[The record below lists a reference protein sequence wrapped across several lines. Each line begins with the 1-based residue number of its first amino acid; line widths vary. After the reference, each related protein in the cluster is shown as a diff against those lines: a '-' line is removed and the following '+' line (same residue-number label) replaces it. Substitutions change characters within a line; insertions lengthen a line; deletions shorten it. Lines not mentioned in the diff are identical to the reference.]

1 MNDQVKLDHRE
12 INADLRVFATDAL
25 AGAGL
30 PLWLPDGAV
39 IRDELQRLATELA
52 AADGCQRV
60 YSPVL
65 GKRALFERSGH
76 WAKFSDDMF
85 PPMPV
90 GGDELV
96 LRPANCPHHALI
108 YASAQRSYRDLPI
121 RLNELAA
128 MFRAERSG
136 VLSGLSRVRQINLDD
151 THVFCRPD
159 QVADE
164 AARALR
170 SALRAQQILGLPLDY
185 VRLSRRDDSPAFLGG
200 HQQWEAAEAA
210 LRSAAEAVGLADRG
224 LRLVDA
230 PGEAAFYGP
239 KLDLQVRDGRGH
251 EESIATVQLDF
262 NQPERFDLTYD
273 AADGSR
279 QRVVMIHRGTV
290 GAMERVV
297 AALLEH
303 YQGRLPLWLAPVQVC
318 VLPVGV
324 EHDGAA
330 RRLADDL
337 TSAGLRPRLDT
348 AGSVGARVRSSRQRR
363 DHLIAVVGDAE
374 VCGESVQVT
383 DVGGGFRGSV
393 NAAEFIDRVRSAYA
407 GRLPCVDWAAASAL
421 SLAVRSWQV
430 AAYQDHREQAG
441 LVRAVAPGVR
451 GAPLDKDVSRCQQ
464 DFRRVEYGPD
474 LAAEHDRVIDRGGA
488 VIGQRPDFLAIGVEP
503 PVGVRWQL
511 KDAEDRAGGRR
522 ADPSWFIGGER
533 VGERRGVVGRA
544 GLRPPQVRHHVS
556 RAAVPH
562 LGVR

>member
-1 MNDQVKLDHRE
+1 MHDEASRDHRD
-12 INADLRVFATDAL
+12 INQDLPVFATDPL

-39 IRDELQRLATELA
+39 IREELQRLAKDLA
-52 AADGCQRV
+52 HADGCQSV

-108 YASAQRSYRDLPI
+108 YASRRRSYRELPV
-121 RLNELAA
+121 RLNELGA

-170 SALRAQQILGLPLDY
+170 TALRAQQILGLPVDY
-185 VRLSRRDDSPAFLGG
+185 VRLSLRDDSPAFLGD
-200 HQQWEAAEAA
+200 HEQWEAAEAA
-210 LRSAAEAVGLADRG
+210 LRSAAEHVGLAAEG
-224 LRLVDA
+224 LRLVEA

-251 EESIATVQLDF
+251 EETIATVQLDF

-273 AADGSR
+273 AADGGR
-279 QRVVMIHRGTV
+279 ERVMMIHRGTV
-290 GAMERVV
+290 GCMERVA
-297 AALLEH
+297 AALLER

-318 VLPVGV
+318 VLPVGP
-324 EHDGAA
+324 EHDPAA

-337 TSAGLRPRLDT
+337 IAAGLRPRLET
-348 AGSVGARVRSSRQRR
+348 AGSLGARVRSSRQRR
-363 DHLIAVVGDAE
+363 DHLIAVIGDAE
-374 VCGESVQVT
+374 LADDSVQVT
-383 DVGGGFRGSV
+383 DIAGRFRGSV
-393 NAAEFIDRVRSAYA
+393 KA
-407 GRLPCVDWAAASAL
+407 GDVLDLVL
-421 SLAVRSWQV
+421 N
-430 AAYQDHREQAG
+430 AYQNR
-441 LVRAVAPGVR
+441 
-451 GAPLDKDVSRCQQ
+451 
-464 DFRRVEYGPD
+464 
-474 LAAEHDRVIDRGGA
+474 LAHVTW
-488 VIGQRPDFLAIGVEP
+488 EP
-503 PVGVRWQL
+503 
-511 KDAEDRAGGRR
+511 
-522 ADPSWFIGGER
+522 
-533 VGERRGVVGRA
+533 
-544 GLRPPQVRHHVS
+544 
-556 RAAVPH
+556 AA
-562 LGVR
+562 

>member
-1 MNDQVKLDHRE
+1 VNRDDNQDHRD
-12 INADLRVFATDAL
+12 INQDLLIFATDPL

-30 PLWLPDGAV
+30 PLWLPNGAV
-39 IRDELQRLATELA
+39 IRDELQRLAKDLA
-52 AADGCQRV
+52 RADGCESV

-108 YASAQRSYRDLPI
+108 YSSVQRSYRDLPV
-121 RLNELAA
+121 RFNELAA

-170 SALRAQQILGLPLDY
+170 TALRAQEILGLPVDY
-185 VRLSRRDDSPAFLGG
+185 VRLSRRDDSPVFLGG
-200 HQQWEAAEAA
+200 LEQWSAAEEA
-210 LRSAAEAVGLADRG
+210 LRSAAAAADLAGRG

-251 EESIATVQLDF
+251 EETIATVQLDF

-273 AADGSR
+273 AADGTR

-290 GAMERVV
+290 GSMERVV
-297 AALLEH
+297 AALLER

-318 VLPVGV
+318 VLPVGA
-324 EHDGAA
+324 EHDVAA
-330 RRLADDL
+330 RRLVDDMIVG
-337 TSAGLRPRLDT
+337 GLRARMET
-348 AGSVGARVRSSRQRR
+348 AGSLGARVRASRQRR

-374 VCGESVQVT
+374 VADESVQVT
-383 DVGGGFRGSV
+383 DVSGGFRGSV
-393 NAAEFIDRVRSAYA
+393 KVADFIE
-407 GRLPCVDWAAASAL
+407 L
-421 SLAVRSWQV
+421 
-430 AAYQDHREQAG
+430 
-441 LVRAVAPGVR
+441 VR
-451 GAPLDKDVSRCQQ
+451 GAYENRM
-464 DFRRVEYGPD
+464 
-474 LAAEHDRVIDRGGA
+474 
-488 VIGQRPDFLAIGVEP
+488 
-503 PVGVRWQL
+503 
-511 KDAEDRAGGRR
+511 
-522 ADPSWFIGGER
+522 
-533 VGERRGVVGRA
+533 
-544 GLRPPQVRHHVS
+544 PQVS
-556 RAAVPH
+556 WPPAP
-562 LGVR
+562 

>member
-1 MNDQVKLDHRE
+1 
-12 INADLRVFATDAL
+12 VFATDPL

-39 IRDELQRLATELA
+39 IREELQRLAKDLA
-52 AADGCQRV
+52 RADGCQSV

-108 YASAQRSYRDLPI
+108 YASSQRSYRDLPI

-159 QVADE
+159 QVAAE
-164 AARALR
+164 AERALR
-170 SALRAQQILGLPLDY
+170 TALRAQQILGLPVDY
-185 VRLSRRDDSPAFLGG
+185 VRLSRRDDSPAFLGD
-200 HQQWEAAEAA
+200 HAQWAAAEAA
-210 LRSAAEAVGLADRG
+210 LRAAAENAGLADRG
-224 LRLVDA
+224 LRLVDG

-251 EESIATVQLDF
+251 EETIATVQLDF
-262 NQPERFDLTYD
+262 NQPERLDLTYD

-279 QRVVMIHRGTV
+279 QRVIMIHRGTV
-290 GAMERVV
+290 GSMERVA

-318 VLPVGV
+318 VLPVAV
-324 EHDGAA
+324 EHDAAA

-337 TSAGLRPRLDT
+337 IAAGLRPRVET
-348 AGSVGARVRSSRQRR
+348 AGSVGARVRASRQRR
-363 DHLIAVVGDAE
+363 DHLIAVIGDAE
-374 VCGESVQVT
+374 LADGTAAVT
-383 DVGGGFRGSV
+383 DVAGGFRGPVS
-393 NAAEFIDRVRSAYA
+393 A
-407 GRLPCVDWAAASAL
+407 GRLV
-421 SLAVRSWQV
+421 
-430 AAYQDHREQAG
+430 
-441 LVRAVAPGVR
+441 
-451 GAPLDKDVSRCQQ
+451 
-464 DFRRVEYGPD
+464 D
-474 LAAEHDRVIDRGGA
+474 LAREAYDGRLARV
-488 VIGQRPDFLAIGVEP
+488 PWP
-503 PVGVRWQL
+503 P
-511 KDAEDRAGGRR
+511 A
-522 ADPSWFIGGER
+522 S
-533 VGERRGVVGRA
+533 
-544 GLRPPQVRHHVS
+544 
-556 RAAVPH
+556 
-562 LGVR
+562 